1 MKQENTECGAR
12 PYVAVTTRC
21 KGYVTGTR
29 IYANDPEDA
38 IRTILS
44 MRKVRDGKLPVR
56 LVRIYDGHFDP
67 KIAAQMVP
75 VLERE
80 FRV

>member
-1 MKQENTECGAR
+1 MKQDSTERGVR
-12 PYVAVTTRC
+12 PYVAVTTRG

-29 IYANDPEDA
+29 IYAHDPEDA
-38 IRTILS
+38 VSTILS

-67 KIAAQMVP
+67 KIAGQKVP

-80 FRV
+80 F